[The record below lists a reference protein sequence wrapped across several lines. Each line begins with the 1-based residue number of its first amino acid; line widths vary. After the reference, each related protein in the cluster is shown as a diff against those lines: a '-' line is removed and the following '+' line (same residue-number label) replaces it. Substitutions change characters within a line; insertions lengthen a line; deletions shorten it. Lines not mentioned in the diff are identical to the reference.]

1 MNEVKLLRIYLDMCC
16 YNRPYD
22 DQSQLKISLET
33 QAKLNIQTL
42 IKDKK
47 LQLVTSYM
55 LRYECSNNPFEMR
68 RNAIFE
74 FVNKNTYAYIGDERK
89 LDIEAKAAE
98 IMKTGVRFKDA
109 CHVASAIYAEC
120 EYFISTDTRLLK
132 YKTKE
137 IKMVTPIQFVIETEE
152 ELYDEQH
159 D

>member
-1 MNEVKLLRIYLDMCC
+1 
-16 YNRPYD
+16 
-22 DQSQLKISLET
+22 
-33 QAKLNIQTL
+33 
-42 IKDKK
+42 
-47 LQLVTSYM
+47 
-55 LRYECSNNPFEMR
+55 MR

-89 LDIEAKAAE
+89 LDIEAKAAQ